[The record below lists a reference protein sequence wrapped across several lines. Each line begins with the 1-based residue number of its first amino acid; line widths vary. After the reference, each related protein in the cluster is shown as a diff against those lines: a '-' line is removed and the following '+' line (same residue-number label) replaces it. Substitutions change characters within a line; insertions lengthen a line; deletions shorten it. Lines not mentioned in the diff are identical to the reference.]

1 MKAKQKTGI
10 FRMYLKQNIGLILL
24 FAVSISIFTGVFYL
38 YRLDNEAV
46 YYAASL
52 CLILYTVFFL
62 ISYIVYYNK
71 HKTRTRLFENIC
83 YEYDNLPLPGTL
95 AEADYQYMIEC
106 LGDMCR
112 KQKDEYDRERKDS
125 VDYYSTWVHQ
135 IKTPIS
141 AMKMMLESDDT
152 EENRELLLQ
161 LFSIEQYVDMALCYI
176 RLDSES
182 SDYVFKEYELDDII
196 RQAIRKFA
204 PFFIRRK
211 ISVVF
216 EPVSRRIVTDEKWL
230 QFVIEQLLS
239 NAIKYTKQGS
249 VTITVSDNQIAIT
262 DTGIG
267 ISKEDIPRIF
277 EKGYTG
283 YNGRADKKATGLG
296 LYLCRQIADKL
307 NMEITAESELGKGS
321 TFYLQL
327 PADKG
332 VFE

>member
-10 FRMYLKQNIGLILL
+10 FRMYLKQNIGLVLL
-24 FAVSISIFTGVFYL
+24 FAVSIAIFAGVFYL

-46 YYAASL
+46 YYAACL
-52 CLILYTVFFL
+52 CLILYVVVFL
-62 ISYIVYYNK
+62 ISYIVYYHK
-71 HKTRTRLFENIC
+71 HKMRKRLFENIR
-83 YEYDNLPLPGTL
+83 YEYDNLPLAGTL

-161 LFSIEQYVDMALCYI
+161 LFNIEQYVDMALCYI
-176 RLDSES
+176 RFDSES
-182 SDYVFKEYELDDII
+182 SDYVFKEYELDEII

-211 ISVVF
+211 IAVVF

-296 LYLCRQIADKL
+296 LYLCRQIAEKL
-307 NMEITAESELGKGS
+307 NMEITAESEIGKGS